1 MNNSG
6 LPKHTPLYN
15 LHTEM
20 NARLVDFSG
29 WLLPVQ
35 YSSIINEHIHT
46 RTNASIFDI
55 CHMGEY
61 IIEEKNALEDLEN
74 LLTCSIEKMKNFSC
88 SYCFLLNETGGFIDD
103 SILYKF
109 NNEKFML
116 VVNASRIETDLK
128 WIKNNLSEKTTIRNV
143 SDKTAKID
151 LQGPSSLE
159 IASTLFPDNDLKN
172 MSRFRFREFDF
183 SGMSMLASTTGYTGE
198 KGFEFFMPAE
208 AAPEFW
214 KMLLSDES
222 VKPAGL
228 GARDS
233 LRLEKGLSL
242 YGHELNEEINPYEAG
257 LDRFITRDKAF
268 IGSKALKK
276 YMDGHSQTELILV
289 PFLCEGRRTARNGFR
304 VFYKNK
310 DIGYVTSGAYSPM
323 LKKGIGLCLIK
334 RAYSESGTI
343 LECRADDI
351 EIKTKIVKLPFI

>member
-1 MNNSG
+1 MDNSG
-6 LPKHTPLYN
+6 FHKHTPLYS
-15 LHTEM
+15 LHSEM

-46 RTNASIFDI
+46 RTNTSIFDI

-61 IIEEKNALEDLEN
+61 IMEGKNALEDLDK
-74 LLTCSIEKMKNFSC
+74 LLTCSIEKMRNFSC

-109 NNEKFML
+109 NDEKFML
-116 VVNASRIETDLK
+116 VVNASQIDKDLE
-128 WIKNNLSEKTTIRNV
+128 WIKNNLSEKTTIKNV
-143 SDKTAKID
+143 SDETAKID

-159 IASTLFPDNDLKN
+159 IASKLFPDTDLNK
-172 MSRFRFREFDF
+172 MRRFRFREFDF
-183 SGMSMLASTTGYTGE
+183 SGFNILASTTGYTGE

-214 KMLLSDES
+214 NILLSDES

-257 LDRFITRDKAF
+257 LDRFIAKDKAF

-276 YMDGHSQTELILV
+276 YMDGHSQTESILV

-304 VFYKNK
+304 VFYENK

-334 RAYSESGTI
+334 RAYSTVGTI
-343 LECRADDI
+343 LECKYDDI
-351 EIKTKIVKLPFI
+351 EIKTEIVKLPFI